1 MNNALCPSCNGT
13 GAYSSK
19 RNSYFCADCEKWF
32 EAPATEVAKPA
43 ANRSIRVFLSY
54 GHDSSS
60 AQLVARISQDLKREQ
75 IDVWVDS
82 ERIRFGN
89 DWRQSITEGI
99 QASTHVLAFLSRH
112 STRKPGVCRQEIA
125 IALGPGKAHVYT
137 VLVEPEKEVSP
148 PLLIS
153 HLQWLDMHQWHTLRE
168 SGDEQ
173 FEVWYQEKFGE
184 ILSVLRSSE
193 PFSGDITLLEQW
205 LNPSDCVADM
215 VQAEDGFTGRDWL
228 IGRISRSE
236 ASRHETEFVDQPGGE
251 IEVWRTDPAGGRVFW
266 ITGGP
271 GTGKSA
277 LAARL
282 AHSGRAR
289 VMAVHF
295 CRHDRPDRRDAAQVI
310 RSIAF
315 QMASRLGDYRSILL
329 DLQRSGEDLSG
340 RSALELFDLL
350 IANPLRHELGGG
362 RSASDKHLIVL
373 DALDETLDPSGRS
386 DLLYLVSQ
394 EAGKLPEW
402 VGLVV
407 TSRPEPAIQR
417 KLKVHGLHAIAAD
430 DPRNLADLKSYAQ
443 RWLSS
448 LGLSGRRHGLTLRS
462 VLEAAAGNFLY
473 LRQLEQSVAR
483 GVIEVAS
490 LGERDLL
497 PVGLPGL
504 YAYWFERRF
513 MDMRAY
519 QTQVR
524 PLVELMLASR
534 EPLPLGLAAHVLDW
548 DDYQQ
553 VGVLDQLGSLCV
565 VGDGHLVFFHKSLR
579 DWVGDAQAAGSSWF
593 ASERAGHVRLAESL
607 LKIVEPA
614 PTLEASISTYGLRHL
629 PEHLKRAGLE
639 AELAKTLTDF
649 PFAMRRVDGGALEH
663 ALKDY
668 RTLRSDAGSAGPL
681 QAWVDCLLA
690 GAHLLRRATH
700 QWPTSRILLQLA
712 IEHADNSAITQAAQ
726 AWLSLGLCDWTWLRQ
741 LERPER
747 FCPSPVLCVLE
758 GHRDEVIGAQA
769 LYNNQLLSWS
779 DDGTLRIW
787 NMTHGLC
794 EAVLDARDGEALRSA
809 GSIGD
814 ELLWSISQAGVR
826 LWSIESELCVA
837 HVTGDFAEVV
847 PALLKESQQLQDLS
861 SLEPAAF
868 LAVICELETRLAK
881 QHGDTIAGMLRLED
895 RSLLTWS
902 CEDVVRSE
910 LPGGTSGWRL
920 SDVPGMVQGLT
931 LLRPNLAACWISN
944 GSIIVIDVVSGAV
957 VGEYRGH
964 GRGID
969 GIARLDE
976 HHFVSWGEDQTVR
989 VWRLDETVACAVL
1002 EGHTGAV
1009 RGLEVRYAD
1018 SLVSW
1023 SSDGTLRQ
1031 WTLDTTRCS
1040 ATSEILVTRQA
1051 GMKGAGFLTEDRL
1064 VIWADDGKLQIWN
1077 QARTTCRLDLDY
1089 VDGLKELDPYRVVS
1103 WAGNTLRVWEQ
1114 ASSAHALTDDERV
1127 QTDDAVTLS
1136 DGSLVCL
1143 RSNDT
1148 LVFERLS
1155 VGAACKPV
1163 QSPSRPLGMLA
1174 LSDAHLLTWHADAS
1188 LVVWAPDGAMVA
1200 HLGAGHHGVDS
1211 VILVDQDHVLSQP
1224 AAGTGGAF
1232 GDLPKPEEGGVIW
1245 NWRSAVQVARLDR
1258 RVQGV
1263 VEIAADSADPV
1274 AEHWAFF
1281 SGDGLLV
1288 VSVDGMQACRNLAGH
1303 TANVEG
1309 GIWLS
1314 GGRLLSW
1321 SFDCSLM
1328 VWDAHTGT
1336 RLHHLQGHTGPV
1348 VGALMLADGRLATWA
1363 RWDDRVLLW
1372 DLVAQDPDPLVL
1384 EGHTEAKEFIGV
1396 TGATLCADGSLLSWT
1411 PKEAI
1416 VWDLNAGDAA
1426 MTYSSSGIRGGWGDA
1441 RGEVYTWSRSRFRS
1455 WGLTEDDEIRTVQ
1468 SDPAMMPAVPG
1479 LLAVLGRAENFR
1491 VVGQW
1496 LVRAYDTHLSLRD
1509 FSQDTQVQWSTL
1521 SQGLEVLA
1529 IGSGRLVLRDKN
1541 KRNKLLVLMYGNNLV
1556 HFIPSLNLADC

>member
-1 MNNALCPSCNGT
+1 MTLASCPSCRAPG
-13 GAYSSK
+13 SFSRK
-19 RNSYFCADCEKWF
+19 RSSYFCADCESWF
-32 EAPATEVAKPA
+32 EAPAPDAVEKPKK
-43 ANRSIRVFLSY
+43 STIRVFLSY
-54 GHDSSS
+54 GHDGSS
-60 AQLVARISQDLKREQ
+60 AELVARISQDLEREG
-75 IDVWVDS
+75 INVWVDS
-82 ERIRFGN
+82 NRIRFGD

-99 QASTHVLAFLSRH
+99 QASTHVLAFLSKH

-153 HLQWLDMHQWHTLRE
+153 HLQWLDMQQWQSLRE
-168 SGDEQ
+168 LDGER
-173 FEVWYQEKFGE
+173 FEAWYQEKLGE

-205 LNPSDCVADM
+205 LKPSDCVADM

-228 IGRISRSE
+228 IGRIARSE

-251 IEVWRTDPAGGRVFW
+251 IEAWRTDQAGGRVFW

-277 LAARL
+277 VAARL

-315 QMASRLGDYRSILL
+315 QMATRLGDYRSILL
-329 DLQRSGEDLSG
+329 GLQRSGEDLSG

-373 DALDETLDPSGRS
+373 DALDETLDASGRS

-448 LGLSGRRHGLTLRS
+448 LGLSGRRYGLTLRL

-483 GVIEVAS
+483 GVIEVAT

-497 PVGLPGL
+497 PAGLPGL
-504 YAYWFERRF
+504 YAHWFERRF
-513 MDMRAY
+513 VDLQAY
-519 QTQVR
+519 QVQVR
-524 PLVELMLASR
+524 PLMELMLASR

-565 VGDGHLVFFHKSLR
+565 AGDGQLVFFHKSLR
-579 DWVGDAQAAGSSWF
+579 DWVGDAEAAGSSWF

-607 LKIVEPA
+607 LKSVAPA
-614 PTLEASISTYGLRHL
+614 QTLEASISPYGLRHL
-629 PEHLKRAGLE
+629 PEHLKRAGH
-639 AELAKTLTDF
+639 AAALAQTLTDF
-649 PFAMRRVDGGALEH
+649 SFAMRRVDGGALEH
-663 ALKDY
+663 ALEDY

-681 QAWVDCLLA
+681 QAWADCLLG
-690 GAHLLRRATH
+690 GAHLLRRATP
-700 QWPTSRILLQLA
+700 QWPASRSLLQLA

-741 LERPER
+741 LERPQR
-747 FCPSPVLCVLE
+747 FSPSPVLSVLE
-758 GHRDEVIGAQA
+758 GHRDEVRGAQA
-769 LYNNQLLSWS
+769 LENKQLLSWS
-779 DDGTLRIW
+779 DDCTLRIW
-787 NMTHGLC
+787 DMTHGLC
-794 EAVLDARDGEALRSA
+794 EAVLDARDGEALRAA
-809 GSIGD
+809 GSIGG
-814 ELLWSISQAGVR
+814 ELVWSISQAGVR

-837 HVTGDFAEVV
+837 HVPGEFSELV
-847 PALLKESQQLQDLS
+847 PALLRESRDPLDL
-861 SLEPAAF
+861 LGQEPSFF
-868 LAVICELETRLAK
+868 LAGVCEFETRLAG

-910 LPGGTSGWRL
+910 LPAGASGWSL

-931 LLRPNLAACWISN
+931 LLRPDRAACWVSN
-944 GSIIVIDVVSGAV
+944 GSIIVIDVTSGV
-957 VGEYRGH
+957 VTGECRGH
-964 GRGID
+964 GRGIE
-969 GIARLDE
+969 GVARLDE

-1009 RGLEVRYAD
+1009 RGLEVRDAD
-1018 SLVSW
+1018 NLVSW

-1031 WTLDTTRCS
+1031 WTLDAIRCS
-1040 ATSEILVTRQA
+1040 ATSEILATRPA

-1064 VIWADDGKLQIWN
+1064 VVWADDGKLQIWN
-1077 QARTTCRLDLDY
+1077 QARTRCRLDLDY
-1089 VDGLKELDPYRVVS
+1089 VDGLKELDPQRVVS

-1114 ASSAHALTDDERV
+1114 APNALALKDDERV

-1143 RSNDT
+1143 RSDDT
-1148 LVFERLS
+1148 LVFERLAAN
-1155 VGAACKPV
+1155 AACKPV
-1163 QSPSRPLGMLA
+1163 QPPSRPLGLLA

-1188 LVVWAPDGAMVA
+1188 LLVWGADGAMVA
-1200 HLGAGHHGVDS
+1200 RLGAGHPGVDS
-1211 VILVDQDHVLSQP
+1211 VILVDHHHVLSQP

-1232 GDLPKPEEGGVIW
+1232 GELPKPDEGGVIW
-1245 NWRSAVQVARLDR
+1245 NWRNASQVATLGR
-1258 RVQGV
+1258 RVQGLV
-1263 VEIAADSADPV
+1263 GVAEMAADPADP
-1274 AEHWAFF
+1274 APAHWAFF

-1288 VSVDGMQACRNLAGH
+1288 VSADGTQACRNLAGH

-1309 GIWLS
+1309 GMWLP

-1348 VGALMLADGRLATWA
+1348 VGALMLAVGRLATWA

-1372 DLVAQDPDPLVL
+1372 DLEATDPGPRVL

-1396 TGATLCADGSLLSWT
+1396 TGATVSADGSLLSWT

-1416 VWDLNAGDAA
+1416 VWDLDAGDAA
-1426 MTYSSSGIRGGWGDA
+1426 MNYSSAGIQGGWGDA

-1455 WGLTEDDEIRTVQ
+1455 WGLTEDDEIRTVP
-1468 SDPAMMPAVPG
+1468 SDPAVMPAVPG
-1479 LLAVLGRAENFR
+1479 LLEVLSRVKDFR

-1496 LVRAYDTHLSLRD
+1496 LMRAYDTRLSLRD
-1509 FSQDTQVQWSTL
+1509 FSQGKQVQWHSL

-1529 IGSGRLVLRDKN
+1529 LGHGLAVLRDKN
-1541 KRNKLLVLMYGNNLV
+1541 NRCKILSLMLGNETTS
-1556 HFIPSLNLADC
+1556 FILS